1 MLAHDPIEV
10 QVVAELRLR
19 VSRNAPGDLV
29 EGTRRAV
36 AAIDGVVAVDTIE
49 ISSITPT
56 LNDLAVDATV
66 TAIVRLEGVLEAR
79 QEAVRS
85 VLLDGFGVAR
95 VGVLAIDT
103 TERGD
108 RR

>member
-19 VSRNAPGDLV
+19 VSRSAPGDLV

-49 ISSITPT
+49 ISSLTPT
-56 LNDLAVDATV
+56 LNDLTVDATV
-66 TAIVRLEGVLEAR
+66 TATVRLERVSEAR
-79 QEAVRS
+79 LEAVRS

-95 VGVLAIDT
+95 VDVLMIDSPGS
-103 TERGD
+103 GD
-108 RR
+108 RP